1 MKKLFY
7 FGLLGL
13 AILEILKVYLIMPM
27 PGSQRMDSIDIAYF
41 IHTYRW
47 YFRGIFTL
55 MIIVGGLQ
63 AFNVRRWWL
72 PIIPAL
78 FVGVIVY
85 YFNFEMT
92 AEKIFLE
99 PQKKLSFRS
108 RTGNILGDTALVIGV
123 INNGQAKAYPVRYI
137 AYHHQVRDTV
147 GGKQVMVTYCTVCR
161 TGRVFE
167 PLVNGVH
174 EDFRLVGMDHFNAMF
189 EDASTKSWWR
199 QATGEAVAGP
209 LTGSVLPELESIQLS
224 ANKFFWLYPFGVIM
238 DADEPSIASYDSLA
252 RYERG
257 KSKGDLT
264 KRDTL
269 SWKDKSWVVGVQ
281 HGTGTKAYDWNK
293 LVEER
298 IINDNINDTPI
309 VLALSDDEQSFIVF
323 RRPSHSEIFSIQND
337 TLRSANGGY
346 DFSGKHLE
354 VDSLSLRRVNAYQE
368 YWHSWKTFHPNT
380 EVYD

>member
-27 PGSQRMDSIDIAYF
+27 PGSQRMDSIEIAYF

-47 YFRGIFTL
+47 YFRGVLGL
-55 MIIVGGLQ
+55 MIIVGALP
-63 AFNVRRWWL
+63 AFNVRLWWL

-78 FVGVIVY
+78 LVGFIVY

-92 AEKIFLE
+92 AEKIFLA
-99 PQKKLSFRS
+99 PQKELSFKS
-108 RTGNILGDTALVIGV
+108 KTENILGDTALVIGV
-123 INNGQAKAYPVRYI
+123 VHNGQAKAYPVRYI
-137 AYHHQVRDTV
+137 AYHHQVRDTI
-147 GGKQVMVTYCTVCR
+147 GGKPIMVTYCTVCR

-167 PLVNGVH
+167 PVVNKIY
-174 EDFRLVGMDHFNAMF
+174 ENFRLVGMDHFNAMF

-209 LTGSVLPELESIQLS
+209 LAGSLLPELESFQLS

-257 KSKGDLT
+257 KSKGALT
-264 KRDTL
+264 KRDSL
-269 SWKDKSWVVGVQ
+269 SWKEKSWVVGIV
-281 HGTGTKAYDWNK
+281 HGSASKAYDWNK
-293 LVEER
+293 LAEER
-298 IINDNINDTPI
+298 IINDSIDDTPI
-309 VLALSDDEQSFIVF
+309 VLALSDDEQSFVVF
-323 RRPSHSEIFSIQND
+323 RRPSHSEIFSILND
-337 TLRSANGGY
+337 TLRLQKSAY
-346 DFSGKHLE
+346 DFSGRHLST
-354 VDSLSLRRVNAYQE
+354 DSVSLRRINAYQE